1 MEGDLTMARVNIGI
15 VGAGKMGR
23 AFAAQLAAAEPASRP
38 HGSPS
43 PERLQSSNVPGN
55 QRLE

>member
-1 MEGDLTMARVNIGI
+1 MARVNIGI